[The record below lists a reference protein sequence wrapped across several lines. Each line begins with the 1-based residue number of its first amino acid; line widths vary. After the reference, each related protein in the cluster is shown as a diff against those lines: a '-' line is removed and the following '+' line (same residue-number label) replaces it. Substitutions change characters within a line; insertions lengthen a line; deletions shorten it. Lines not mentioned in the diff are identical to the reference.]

1 MSGSFVRFGV
11 VVFKRRRRHP
21 YNRRSS
27 SVGYLHCRRN
37 EFLPVNKRVD
47 FTTVNQATRRFRPL
61 RLWNL
66 CPPLSIAPCSF
77 FFFFFSLV
85 PSPSAFPPPTLLF
98 LFYYSISGYSWY
110 FCSAWNGREASL
122 FTSLLHLVALL
133 ARRLR
138 WIFIKLKLLRSTHRA
153 RETVDIDVYS
163 PVLQFLSYSCFF
175 VLHIRRTDL
184 IYIYVCM
191 RYITYLNWKF
201 DKYSRDSIKYF
212 KVSDWPRR
220 HGKREWKI

>member
-77 FFFFFSLV
+77 FFFFSLV
-85 PSPSAFPPPTLLF
+85 PSPSAFSPSPLSSFFIILSLDTRDTFVPPGMEERLL
-98 LFYYSISGYSWY
+98 Y
-110 FCSAWNGREASL
+110 
-122 FTSLLHLVALL
+122 
-133 ARRLR
+133 
-138 WIFIKLKLLRSTHRA
+138 LLRYCISLPREEITVDFHKIETTTLHTRA

-220 HGKREWKI
+220 PGKREWKI

>member
-77 FFFFFSLV
+77 FFFFFTCSIPLCLSSPHPSL
-85 PSPSAFPPPTLLF
+85 PFLLF
-98 LFYYSISGYSWY
+98 YLWILVILLFRLEWKRGFFIY
-110 FCSAWNGREASL
+110 FVIASRC
-122 FTSLLHLVALL
+122 L

-138 WIFIKLKLLRSTHRA
+138 WIFIKLKLLRFTHRA

-220 HGKREWKI
+220 PGKREWKI

>member
-85 PSPSAFPPPTLLF
+85 PSPSSFPPPPFSSFFIILSLDTRDTFVPPGMEERLL
-98 LFYYSISGYSWY
+98 Y
-110 FCSAWNGREASL
+110 
-122 FTSLLHLVALL
+122 
-133 ARRLR
+133 
-138 WIFIKLKLLRSTHRA
+138 LLRYCISLP
-153 RETVDIDVYS
+153 REEITVDFHKIETTTLHTPCSRNRGYRCVLTGA
-163 PVLQFLSYSCFF
+163 PVFIVLVFLCSTYPPNRFNI
-175 VLHIRRTDL
+175 HIRMHAL
-184 IYIYVCM
+184 YNIFELEV
-191 RYITYLNWKF
+191 WQ
-201 DKYSRDSIKYF
+201 
-212 KVSDWPRR
+212 V
-220 HGKREWKI
+220 